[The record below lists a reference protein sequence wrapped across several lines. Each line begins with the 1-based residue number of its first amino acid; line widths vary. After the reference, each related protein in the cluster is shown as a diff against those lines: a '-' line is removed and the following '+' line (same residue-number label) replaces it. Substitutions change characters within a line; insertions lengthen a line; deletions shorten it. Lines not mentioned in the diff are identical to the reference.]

1 MTSGRELT
9 MLFLHRSA
17 LPALCLSLLFTSA
30 FSVQAADAPAPAAEK
45 PVERQPLP
53 ERSQEEANALERQ
66 LPQQEQQQLQAGSD
80 SFLALWKPAN
90 SAEPQGVVIIV
101 PGAGES
107 ADWPQAIAPLR
118 SKLPDTD
125 WGTLSLSLP
134 DVNLDTL
141 PPRVMEAPKAAVDT
155 SSKEGSTAAKP
166 IEQAASAEAE
176 GTDPAVVP
184 GAEQQE
190 KTDAKRIFDRIDA
203 AVAFA
208 QTQSARSVVLLGH
221 GTGAWWAARYLS
233 EKQPSQVQKL
243 VMVAG
248 KTPTGRQPNLQQL
261 APTLKVPTADVFYQ
275 DSAQERKNA
284 LERVQAAKRT
294 KNDGYKQVSL
304 KTLPGN
310 SSAEQEQL
318 YRRVRG
324 WLSPEPK

>member
-1 MTSGRELT
+1 MPHRN
-9 MLFLHRSA
+9 RSA

-30 FSVQAADAPAPAAEK
+30 FSVQAADAPAPATEK
-45 PVERQPLP
+45 PAERQPLP
-53 ERSQEEANALERQ
+53 ERSQEDADALQRQ
-66 LPQQEQQQLQAGSD
+66 IPREEQQQLQAGSD

-90 SAEPQGVVIIV
+90 TAEPEGVVIIV

-118 SKLPDTD
+118 RKLPDAN

-134 DVNLDTL
+134 DVSVDTL
-141 PPRVMEAPKAAVDT
+141 PPRVIEAPKAAVDT

-184 GAEQQE
+184 GADEQD

-208 QTQSARSVVLLGH
+208 QTQSARSVVVLGH
-221 GTGAWWAARYLS
+221 GTGAWWAARYVS
-233 EKQPSQVQKL
+233 EKQPAQVQKL

-248 KTPTGRQPNLQQL
+248 KTPPGRQPDLQQL
-261 APTLKVPTADVFYQ
+261 APTLKLPTADVFYQ
-275 DSAQERKNA
+275 DGAQDRKNA
-284 LERVQAAKRT
+284 LERVQAAKRA

-310 SSAEQEQL
+310 SAAEHEQL
-318 YRRVRG
+318 YRRIRG
-324 WLSPEPK
+324 WLSPQPTRD

>member
-1 MTSGRELT
+1 

-17 LPALCLSLLFTSA
+17 LPALCLSLLFTCVLP
-30 FSVQAADAPAPAAEK
+30 VQAEDAPSPAIEK
-45 PVERQPLP
+45 PAERQPLP
-53 ERSQEEANALERQ
+53 ERSQQEASALERQ
-66 LPQQEQQQLQAGSD
+66 VPQQEQQQLQAGSD

-90 SAEPQGVVIIV
+90 SAEAEGVVILI
-101 PGAGES
+101 PGVGEN

-118 SKLPDTD
+118 RKLPDAA

-134 DVNLDTL
+134 DVSVDTL
-141 PPRVMEAPKAAVDT
+141 PPRVIEPPEAVVDT

-166 IEQAASAEAE
+166 VEQAASAEAE

-184 GAEQQE
+184 GADEQD

-233 EKQPSQVQKL
+233 EKQPSQVQRL

-248 KTPTGRQPNLQQL
+248 KTPAARQPDLQQL
-261 APTLKVPTADVFYQ
+261 APALKVPTEDVFYQ
-275 DSAQERKNA
+275 EGALERKNA
-284 LERVQAAKRT
+284 QERLQAAKRS
-294 KNDGYKQVSL
+294 KNDSYKQVSL
-304 KTLPGN
+304 TALPGN
-310 SSAEQEQL
+310 SAAEQEQL

-324 WLSPEPK
+324 WLSPQGGAD

>member
-1 MTSGRELT
+1 

-17 LPALCLSLLFTSA
+17 LSALCLSLLFASA
-30 FSVQAADAPAPAAEK
+30 VPVQAEEAPAAIAEK
-45 PVERQPLP
+45 PAERQPLP
-53 ERSQEEANALERQ
+53 ERSQAEANALGRQ
-66 LPQQEQQQLQAGSD
+66 IPQQEQQQLQAGSD

-90 SAEPQGVVIIV
+90 TAEAEGVVIIV
-101 PGAGES
+101 PGAGEN

-118 SKLPDTD
+118 RKLPDAA

-134 DVNLDTL
+134 DVNIDTL
-141 PPRVMEAPKAAVDT
+141 PPRVIEPPTTAVDT

-166 IEQAASAEAE
+166 VEQAASAEAE

-184 GAEQQE
+184 GADEQD

-221 GTGAWWAARYLS
+221 GTGAWWATRYLS
-233 EKQPSQVQKL
+233 EKQPAQVQKL

-248 KTPTGRQPNLQQL
+248 KTPAARQPDLQQL
-261 APTLKVPTADVFYQ
+261 APSLKVPTADVFYA
-275 DSAQERKNA
+275 DGAQERKNA
-284 LERVQAAKRT
+284 QERNQAAKRL
-294 KNDGYKQVSL
+294 KHDGYKQVSL
-304 KTLPGN
+304 TALPGN
-310 SSAEQEQL
+310 SAAEQEQL

-324 WLSPEPK
+324 WLHPQAGTD

>member
-1 MTSGRELT
+1 

-17 LPALCLSLLFTSA
+17 LPALCLSLLFTSVLP
-30 FSVQAADAPAPAAEK
+30 VQAEDAPSPAVEK
-45 PVERQPLP
+45 PAERQPLP
-53 ERSQEEANALERQ
+53 ERSQQEASALERQ
-66 LPQQEQQQLQAGSD
+66 VPQQEQQQLQAGSD

-90 SAEPQGVVIIV
+90 SAEAEGVVILV
-101 PGAGES
+101 PGAGET

-118 SKLPDTD
+118 RKLPGAA

-134 DVNLDTL
+134 DVSVDTL
-141 PPRVMEAPKAAVDT
+141 PPRVIEPPEAVVDT

-166 IEQAASAEAE
+166 VEQAASAEAE

-184 GAEQQE
+184 GADEQD

-233 EKQPSQVQKL
+233 EKQPSQVQRL

-248 KTPTGRQPNLQQL
+248 KTPAARQPDLQQL
-261 APTLKVPTADVFYQ
+261 APALKVPTADVFYQ
-275 DSAQERKNA
+275 EGALERKNA
-284 LERVQAAKRT
+284 QERLQAAKRS
-294 KNDGYKQVSL
+294 KNDTYKQVSL
-304 KTLPGN
+304 TALPGN
-310 SSAEQEQL
+310 SAAEQEQL

-324 WLSPEPK
+324 WLSPQGGAD

>member
-1 MTSGRELT
+1 

-17 LPALCLSLLFTSA
+17 LPALCLSLLFTCVLP
-30 FSVQAADAPAPAAEK
+30 VQAEDAPSPAIEK
-45 PVERQPLP
+45 PAERQPLP
-53 ERSQEEANALERQ
+53 ERSQQEASALERRV
-66 LPQQEQQQLQAGSD
+66 PQQEQQQLQAGSD

-90 SAEPQGVVIIV
+90 SAEAEGVVILI
-101 PGAGES
+101 PGVGEN

-118 SKLPDTD
+118 RKLPDAA

-134 DVNLDTL
+134 DVSVDTL
-141 PPRVMEAPKAAVDT
+141 PPRVIEPPEAVVDT

-166 IEQAASAEAE
+166 VEQAASAEAE

-184 GAEQQE
+184 GADEQD

-233 EKQPSQVQKL
+233 EKQPSQVQRL

-248 KTPTGRQPNLQQL
+248 KTPAARQPDLQQL
-261 APTLKVPTADVFYQ
+261 APALKVPTADVFYQ
-275 DSAQERKNA
+275 EGALERKNA
-284 LERVQAAKRT
+284 QERLQAAKRS
-294 KNDGYKQVSL
+294 KNDSYKQVSL
-304 KTLPGN
+304 TALPGN
-310 SSAEQEQL
+310 SAAEQEQL

-324 WLSPEPK
+324 WLSPQGGAD

>member
-1 MTSGRELT
+1 

-17 LPALCLSLLFTSA
+17 LPALCLSLLFTSVLP
-30 FSVQAADAPAPAAEK
+30 VQAEDAPSPAVEK
-45 PVERQPLP
+45 PAERQPLS
-53 ERSQEEANALERQ
+53 ERSQQEASALERQ
-66 LPQQEQQQLQAGSD
+66 VPQQEQQQLQAGSD

-90 SAEPQGVVIIV
+90 SAEAEGVVILV
-101 PGAGES
+101 PGAGET

-118 SKLPDTD
+118 RKLPGAA

-134 DVNLDTL
+134 DVSVDTL
-141 PPRVMEAPKAAVDT
+141 PPRVIEPPEAVVDT

-166 IEQAASAEAE
+166 VEQAASAEAE

-184 GAEQQE
+184 EADEQD

-233 EKQPSQVQKL
+233 EKQPSQVQRL

-248 KTPTGRQPNLQQL
+248 KTPAARQPDLQQL
-261 APTLKVPTADVFYQ
+261 APALKVPTADVFYQ
-275 DSAQERKNA
+275 EGALERKKAQER
-284 LERVQAAKRT
+284 LQAAKRS
-294 KNDGYKQVSL
+294 KNDSYKQVSL
-304 KTLPGN
+304 TALPGN
-310 SSAEQEQL
+310 SAAEQEQL

-324 WLSPEPK
+324 RLSPQGGAD

>member
-1 MTSGRELT
+1 

-17 LPALCLSLLFTSA
+17 LPALCLSLLFTCVLP
-30 FSVQAADAPAPAAEK
+30 VQAEDAPSPAIEK
-45 PVERQPLP
+45 PAERQPLP
-53 ERSQEEANALERQ
+53 ERSQQEASALERQ
-66 LPQQEQQQLQAGSD
+66 VPQQEQQQLQAGSD

-90 SAEPQGVVIIV
+90 SAEAEGVVILIPSV
-101 PGAGES
+101 GEN

-118 SKLPDTD
+118 RKLPDAA

-134 DVNLDTL
+134 DVSVDTL
-141 PPRVMEAPKAAVDT
+141 PPRVIEPPEAVVDT

-166 IEQAASAEAE
+166 VEQAASAEAE

-184 GAEQQE
+184 GADEQD

-233 EKQPSQVQKL
+233 EKQPSQVQRL

-248 KTPTGRQPNLQQL
+248 KTPAARQPDLQQL
-261 APTLKVPTADVFYQ
+261 APALKVPTADVFYQ
-275 DSAQERKNA
+275 EGALERKNA
-284 LERVQAAKRT
+284 QERLQAAKRS
-294 KNDGYKQVSL
+294 KNDSYKQVSL
-304 KTLPGN
+304 TALPGN
-310 SSAEQEQL
+310 SAAEQEQL

-324 WLSPEPK
+324 WLSPQGGAD

>member
-1 MTSGRELT
+1 MPYRN
-9 MLFLHRSA
+9 RSA
-17 LPALCLSLLFTSA
+17 LPALCLSLLFTSV
-30 FSVQAADAPAPAAEK
+30 FSVQAADEPASTAEK
-45 PVERQPLP
+45 PLERQALP
-53 ERSQEEANALERQ
+53 ERSKEEANALERII
-66 LPQQEQQQLQAGSD
+66 PQQQQQQLQAGSD

-90 SAEPQGVVIIV
+90 SAEAEGVVIIV

-118 SKLPDTD
+118 NKLPDANWD
-125 WGTLSLSLP
+125 TLSLSLP
-134 DVNLDTL
+134 DVNMDTL
-141 PPRVMEAPKAAVDT
+141 PPRVIEAPKAAVDT
-155 SSKEGSTAAKP
+155 SSKDGSTAAKP

-184 GAEQQE
+184 GADEQD

-203 AVAFA
+203 GVAFA
-208 QTQSARSVVLLGH
+208 QTQGARSVVLLGH

-248 KTPTGRQPNLQQL
+248 KTPVARQPDLQKL

-275 DSAQERKNA
+275 DGAQERKDA
-284 LERVQAAKRT
+284 LARVQAAKRA

-318 YRRVRG
+318 YRRIRG
-324 WLSPEPK
+324 WLSPQPATD

>member
-1 MTSGRELT
+1 MPHRN
-9 MLFLHRSA
+9 RSA

-30 FSVQAADAPAPAAEK
+30 FSVQAADAPAPATEK
-45 PVERQPLP
+45 PAERQPLP
-53 ERSQEEANALERQ
+53 ERSQEDADALQRQ
-66 LPQQEQQQLQAGSD
+66 IPREEQQQLQAGSD

-90 SAEPQGVVIIV
+90 TAEPEGVVIIV

-118 SKLPDTD
+118 RKLPDAN

-134 DVNLDTL
+134 DVSVDTL
-141 PPRVMEAPKAAVDT
+141 PPRVIEAPKAAVDT

-184 GAEQQE
+184 GADEQD

-208 QTQSARSVVLLGH
+208 QTQSARSVVVLGH
-221 GTGAWWAARYLS
+221 GTGAWWAARYVS
-233 EKQPSQVQKL
+233 EKQPAQVQKL

-248 KTPTGRQPNLQQL
+248 KTPPGRQPDLQQL
-261 APTLKVPTADVFYQ
+261 APTLKLPTADVFYQ
-275 DSAQERKNA
+275 DGAQDRKNA
-284 LERVQAAKRT
+284 LERVQAAKRA

-310 SSAEQEQL
+310 SVAEHEQL
-318 YRRVRG
+318 YRRIRG
-324 WLSPEPK
+324 WLSPQPTRD

>member
-1 MTSGRELT
+1 MPHRN
-9 MLFLHRSA
+9 RSA
-17 LPALCLSLLFTSA
+17 LPALCLSLLVTSA

-45 PVERQPLP
+45 PAERQPLP
-53 ERSQEEANALERQ
+53 ERSLEEASALERKI
-66 LPQQEQQQLQAGSD
+66 PQQEQQQLQAGSD

-90 SAEPQGVVIIV
+90 SAEPEGVVIIV
-101 PGAGES
+101 PGAGEN
-107 ADWPQAIAPLR
+107 ADWPQAIGPLR
-118 SKLPDTD
+118 RKLPDAN
-125 WGTLSLSLP
+125 WGSLSLSLP
-134 DVNLDTL
+134 DISVDTL
-141 PPRVMEAPKAAVDT
+141 PPRAAPAPAATVDT
-155 SSKEGSTAAKP
+155 SSKDAATADKP

-176 GTDPAVVP
+176 GTDPAVLP
-184 GAEQQE
+184 GADEQD
-190 KTDAKRIFDRIDA
+190 KTDASRIFARIDA

-248 KTPTGRQPNLQQL
+248 KTPAARTPDLQQL

-275 DSAQERKNA
+275 DTAQERKNA
-284 LERVQAAKRT
+284 KERAETAKRA

-310 SSAEQEQL
+310 SAAEQEQL

-324 WLSPEPK
+324 WLSPQASAD

>member
-1 MTSGRELT
+1 

-118 SKLPDTD
+118 SKLPDAD

-190 KTDAKRIFDRIDA
+190 KTDAKRIFDRSMGQ
-203 AVAFA
+203 VAGLDPATVARAGLRLRAGTQALGQPQRRLSGGVADSWRNRHQRTVGDQACLSSPA
-208 QTQSARSVVLLGH
+208 QSPPPGQDRRHRRQPRASARGDR
-221 GTGAWWAARYLS
+221 ANPRAA
-233 EKQPSQVQKL
+233 
-243 VMVAG
+243 
-248 KTPTGRQPNLQQL
+248 
-261 APTLKVPTADVFYQ
+261 
-275 DSAQERKNA
+275 
-284 LERVQAAKRT
+284 
-294 KNDGYKQVSL
+294 
-304 KTLPGN
+304 
-310 SSAEQEQL
+310 
-318 YRRVRG
+318 
-324 WLSPEPK
+324 

>member
-1 MTSGRELT
+1 

-30 FSVQAADAPAPAAEK
+30 VPVHAEDAPAPIAEK
-45 PVERQPLP
+45 PAERQPLP
-53 ERSQEEANALERQ
+53 ERSQAEANALGRQ
-66 LPQQEQQQLQAGSD
+66 TPQQEQQQLQAGSD

-90 SAEPQGVVIIV
+90 TAEAQGVVIIV
-101 PGAGES
+101 PGAGEN

-118 SKLPDTD
+118 RKLPDAA

-134 DVNLDTL
+134 DVNMDTL
-141 PPRVMEAPKAAVDT
+141 PPRVIEPATAAVDT

-166 IEQAASAEAE
+166 VEQAASAEAE

-184 GAEQQE
+184 GAAEQH

-233 EKQPSQVQKL
+233 EKQPAQVQKL

-248 KTPTGRQPNLQQL
+248 KTPAARQPDLQQL
-261 APTLKVPTADVFYQ
+261 APSLKVPMADVFYQ
-275 DSAQERKNA
+275 GGAQERKDA
-284 LERVQAAKRT
+284 QERIQTARRS
-294 KNDGYKQVSL
+294 KNDGYKQISL
-304 KTLPGN
+304 TALPGN
-310 SSAEQEQL
+310 SAAEQEQL

-324 WLSPEPK
+324 WLSPQAGAN

>member
-1 MTSGRELT
+1 

-17 LPALCLSLLFTSA
+17 LPALCLSLLFTNVLP
-30 FSVQAADAPAPAAEK
+30 VQAEDAPSPAVEK
-45 PVERQPLP
+45 PAERQPLP
-53 ERSQEEANALERQ
+53 ERSQQEASALERQ
-66 LPQQEQQQLQAGSD
+66 VPQQEQQQLQAGSD

-90 SAEPQGVVIIV
+90 SAEAEGVVILI
-101 PGAGES
+101 PGAGEN

-118 SKLPDTD
+118 RKLPDAG
-125 WGTLSLSLP
+125 WGSLSLSLP
-134 DVNLDTL
+134 DISVDTL
-141 PPRVMEAPKAAVDT
+141 PPRVVEPPKAAVDT

-166 IEQAASAEAE
+166 VEQAASAEAE

-184 GAEQQE
+184 GADEQD

-233 EKQPSQVQKL
+233 EKQPSQVQRL

-248 KTPTGRQPNLQQL
+248 KTPAARQPDLQQL
-261 APTLKVPTADVFYQ
+261 APALKVPTADMFYPE
-275 DSAQERKNA
+275 SAQDRKNA
-284 LERVQAAKRT
+284 QKRLQTAKRL

-304 KTLPGN
+304 TALPGN
-310 SSAEQEQL
+310 SAAEQEQL

-324 WLSPEPK
+324 WLSPQGGAD

>member
-1 MTSGRELT
+1 

-17 LPALCLSLLFTSA
+17 LPALCLSLLFTSVLP
-30 FSVQAADAPAPAAEK
+30 VQAEDAPSPAVEK
-45 PVERQPLP
+45 PAERQPLS
-53 ERSQEEANALERQ
+53 ERSQQEASALERQ
-66 LPQQEQQQLQAGSD
+66 VPLQEQQQLQAGSE

-90 SAEPQGVVIIV
+90 SAEAEGVVILI
-101 PGAGES
+101 PGAGEN

-118 SKLPDTD
+118 RKLPDVA

-134 DVNLDTL
+134 DVSVDTL
-141 PPRVMEAPKAAVDT
+141 PPRLIEPPKAAVDT

-166 IEQAASAEAE
+166 VEQAASAEAE

-184 GAEQQE
+184 GADEQD

-233 EKQPSQVQKL
+233 EKQPSQVQRL

-248 KTPTGRQPNLQQL
+248 KTPAARQPDLQQL
-261 APTLKVPTADVFYQ
+261 APVLKVPTADVFYQ
-275 DSAQERKNA
+275 EDAQDRKNAQER
-284 LERVQAAKRT
+284 RQAAKRS
-294 KNDGYKQVSL
+294 KNDSYKQVSL
-304 KTLPGN
+304 TALPGN
-310 SSAEQEQL
+310 SAAEQEQL

-324 WLSPEPK
+324 WLSPQGGAD